1 MNAVDSRGMTPLH
14 LAQSRLRLARK
25 SDDEG
30 GMPLSRKAEMLKI
43 VEMVHQYLSVTHSD
57 TNEVEEL
64 DRLAGQL
71 SLSETTDQVCMCE
84 RLYSVLFL

>member
-71 SLSETTDQVCMCE
+71 SLSETTDQVCMCA
-84 RLYSVLFL
+84 RL